1 MGDGIRRVT
10 IPYTPREAFKPYH
23 EAEKRF
29 SLTVAHRR
37 AGKTVAR
44 INRLI
49 KSACICDKS
58 NPRFGYL
65 GPTFVQAKD
74 IAWLYLKHYT
84 APIMALGGKTNESDL
99 SITLPHN
106 GAMIRLYGAENYD
119 RLRGLYFDGIAVDE
133 AQDITPVALTQ
144 VILPALAD
152 RNGWLDAS
160 GTPKGRAGLLYKL
173 YRDALDAPEE
183 WFLQILRASETGIL
197 DAEQLGMLK
206 RTMPANE
213 YEQEMECSFDAAI
226 TGAFYAADIENAE
239 REGRITEVPYDPAL
253 PVNTAWDLGI
263 ADSMA
268 ITFYQAPRGGQLR
281 VIDYYEASGHGL
293 DHYAGV
299 LDKRGYKYG
308 KHFGPHDL
316 AVRELG
322 TGKSRVEVA
331 RSLGITFQVLPAL
344 RVEDGIN
351 AVRMMLPRTWF
362 DRKKAEP
369 LLEALRQYREK
380 IDEKRGV
387 SLGPLHD
394 WTSHGADSARYMAMS
409 LRENTA
415 ERPIAYPKP
424 KGIV

>member
-49 KSACICDKS
+49 KAACICDKS

-119 RLRGLYFDGIAVDE
+119 RMRGLYFDGVVIDE
-133 AQDITPVALTQ
+133 AQDISPVALTQ

-160 GTPKGRAGLLYKL
+160 GTPKGRSGLLYKL
-173 YRDALDAPEE
+173 YKDAQDAADE

-197 DAEQLGMLK
+197 DAEQLAMLR

-213 YEQEMECSFDAAI
+213 YEQEMECSFDAAV
-226 TGAFYAADIENAE
+226 TGSYYAAELDRAE
-239 REGRITEVPYDPAL
+239 RDGRITEVPYDPML

-263 ADSMA
+263 EDSMA
-268 ITFYQAPRGGQLR
+268 ITFWQATKAGQVR
-281 VIDYYEASGHGL
+281 VIDYYEASGYGL
-293 DHYAGV
+293 DHYASV
-299 LDKRGYKYG
+299 LDKRDYKYG
-308 KHFGPHDL
+308 SHIGPHDL

-331 RSLGITFQVLPAL
+331 RSLGISFRVLSAES
-344 RVEDGIN
+344 VADGIN
-351 AVRMMLPRTWF
+351 ALRMLLPRCWF
-362 DRKKAEP
+362 DRAKTAQ
-369 LLEALRQYREK
+369 LVEALRQYREK
-380 IDEKRGV
+380 IDEKRGI

-394 WTSHGADSARYMAMS
+394 WTSHAADSARYMAMGMQTEPS
-409 LRENTA
+409 A
-415 ERPIAYPKP
+415 RPIAYPKP
-424 KGIV
+424 KGIY